1 MVFERKVSDA
11 EVDGSDQPIQAD
23 HQEVEATGQNHRNP
37 IRWFCF
43 SLSKKL
49 GWDGLILAL
58 LWMASVGIDR
68 LWVELDQTTPAW
80 DQARLL
86 NITLFH
92 WQHFQQFEWS
102 RDWWLRLWQLSDQYP
117 PLLFLATLPA
127 FHLFG
132 IGVDQA
138 LWINC
143 GFTGLLLGAVYLLGA
158 HLFRRTVGLLAAGI
172 CLLLPGLYRV
182 RLDYLIEYPLVAL
195 VALSFCCLTYWWS
208 LVQASPFYGQLGKP
222 LKHRLGWQWLW
233 AIALGVALGLVFLT
247 KQSSPLY
254 LLIPLGWVGGVILR
268 RRQWQQ
274 LAQLSVALILG
285 LAMVFPWVQP
295 NWLLIFSIAHRSTV
309 LSAAKEGDPA
319 LTSWRAWIYYLQI
332 LPGLV
337 GWLLLLVPLVG
348 LLLYWRQTVVGRQW
362 ATPLTKS
369 LQGSTAPPDFSSKTR
384 EEKRQ
389 AFVASR
395 RSLLWLLLYLV
406 GGYLLNSLNPNKDLR
421 YVTPLLPILAVVLA
435 YGLSLIPRRWQ
446 TIHWATLG
454 GATLV
459 MVLNLFPILP
469 PDGAIPVFQTPYTL
483 HQAYTGKP
491 IPHGDVIRTV
501 AKHDPYLRS
510 VIGVM
515 TSTPEVNQH
524 NVNFYGLVPRFQIRG
539 REIARRSPL
548 IEAEVRS
555 LSWFLVQLDPN
566 QQPRVQSP
574 DRLPAKQ
581 QMLQVLEKSGNFQVQ
596 RQWSLPNGDTL
607 KLFHRKLPLLEVR
620 PLPSAPATAPLLR
633 LTQVLVPEQVP
644 PGRPVPITYRWQGDW
659 QTLQNSL
666 MLLSWVLEAPTP
678 PDPEQPAP
686 SNPLPQQRRWL
697 NDHAIALGRLYQTE
711 EATTVP
717 LYDITERFQMVPPAN
732 LASGRYRLEVM
743 RLDRSS
749 GKTTTLPSP
758 PVRLTIAPTAQ
769 AQKSPWPIDP
779 LSQFRL
785 QATTLSRG
793 IQAYEALAPQ
803 IELLNKFDP
812 GQDYQEQLRQ
822 SLEYRLQK
830 EPKNRDYAYALALRH
845 VIRRQIEPAIAALQ
859 KVVQLDSKNPNAHG
873 YLAFVNLYAF
883 HPKAA
888 QPSIEQALK
897 LNPNQPELY
906 LLKGVASLMRG
917 NITQA
922 WQDWQTYQQKQEAVT
937 SRQSPLNTPLDG

>member
-11 EVDGSDQPIQAD
+11 DVDGTAQPIDQPKSQD
-23 HQEVEATGQNHRNP
+23 VEATQQTHWNP
-37 IRWFCF
+37 IWWFG
-43 SLSKKL
+43 SPLSWKL
-49 GWDGLILAL
+49 GWDWLILAL

-68 LWVELDQTTPAW
+68 LWARLDQTTPAW

-92 WQHFQQFEWS
+92 WQHFQRFEWS
-102 RDWWLRLWQLSDQYP
+102 KDWWLRLWRLSDQYP
-117 PLLFLATLPA
+117 PLTFLATLPA

-138 LWINC
+138 LWINSC
-143 GFTGLLLGAVYLLGA
+143 FTGLLLGAVYLLGA
-158 HLFRRTVGLLAAGI
+158 RLFSRAVGLLAAGI

-182 RLDYLIEYPLVAL
+182 RLDYLIEYPLVTL
-195 VALSFCCLTYWWS
+195 VTLSFCCLTYWWS
-208 LVQASPFYGQLGKP
+208 LGQASPFYGQLGKP
-222 LKHRLGWQWLW
+222 LKHWLGWQWLW
-233 AIALGVALGLVFLT
+233 AIALAVALGLVLLT

-254 LLIPLGWVGGVILR
+254 LLIPFGWVVGVILR
-268 RRQWQQ
+268 HRQWQR
-274 LAQLSVALILG
+274 LAQLTVALVLG
-285 LAMVFPWVQP
+285 FAMVFPWVQP
-295 NWLLIFSIAHRSTV
+295 NWLLILSIAHRSTV

-319 LTSWRAWIYYLQI
+319 LTSLQAWTYYLQI

-348 LLLYWRQTVVGRQW
+348 LLLYWRQPVVGRQW
-362 ATPLTKS
+362 AAPLTKS
-369 LQGSTAPPDFSSKTR
+369 LQGSIAHPVFSGKTR

-395 RSLLWLLLYLV
+395 RSLLWLLLYLG

-421 YVTPLLPILAVVLA
+421 YVTPLLPIFAVVLA

-454 GATLV
+454 GATLI

-469 PDGAIPVFQTPYTL
+469 PDGTIPIFQTPYTL

-491 IPHGDVIRTV
+491 IPHEEVIRTV
-501 AKHDPYLRS
+501 AEQDPYVRS

-524 NVNFYGLVPRFQIRG
+524 NVNFYGLVPRFQMRG
-539 REIARRSPL
+539 REIARRSSL
-548 IEAEVRS
+548 IDAEVRS

-574 DRLPAKQ
+574 NRLPVKQ
-581 QMLQVLEKSGNFQVQ
+581 QMLQILEKSGNFQVQ
-596 RQWSLPNGDTL
+596 KQWLLPNGDTL
-607 KLFHRKLPLLEVR
+607 KLFHRKLSLLEVR
-620 PLPSAPATAPLLR
+620 PLPSASATTPSLR

-644 PGRPVPITYRWQGDW
+644 PGQPLPVTYRWQGDW
-659 QTLQNSL
+659 QTLQDSL
-666 MLLSWVLEAPTP
+666 MLLRWVLEAPTP

-686 SNPLPQQRRWL
+686 PNPVPQQQQWL
-697 NDHAIALGRLYQTE
+697 NDHAIALGRLYQPE
-711 EATTVP
+711 GATMAR
-717 LYDITERFQMVPPAN
+717 LYDITERFQMVPPTN
-732 LASGRYRLEVM
+732 LASGRYRLEVL

-758 PVRLTIAPTAQ
+758 PARLTIAPTAQ

-785 QATTLSRG
+785 QAATLSQG
-793 IQAYEALAPQ
+793 IQAYEKLAPQ
-803 IELLNKFDP
+803 IELLNQFDP

-845 VIRRQIEPAIAALQ
+845 VLKRQIEPAIAALQ

-873 YLAFVNLYAF
+873 YLALVNLYAF
-883 HPKAA
+883 RPKAA

-897 LNPNQPELY
+897 LNPNQPELH
-906 LLKGVASLMRG
+906 LLKGIASLMRG
-917 NITQA
+917 NVAQA
-922 WQDWQTYQQKQEAVT
+922 WQGWQDYQQKQKAVT
-937 SRQSPLNTPLDG
+937 SRR